1 MKLFYMLT
9 VIYLWAFSLA
19 WAKPFPGHV
28 HYEVKY
34 TKNYVTG
41 IHPKEYEV
49 DFYFSKNKKA
59 IVTKAGLK
67 GNEQQVFIYIFDEDK
82 KIMTFI
88 DMKEK
93 TYSLNNYDSL
103 PSLNISIHK
112 PKNPSSTMEIL
123 GEKLYPSYFKN
134 DQTNTNY
141 SIWYSSYT
149 VTPFLMNRLDI
160 ERIIEPKTGRVALI
174 LTREVAN
181 DINAIY
187 IAKNVDNIIPK
198 NIFDVPARF
207 KKIN

>member
-41 IHPKEYEV
+41 VHPKEYEV

-59 IVTKAGLK
+59 IVTKAGFK
-67 GNEQQVFIYIFDEDK
+67 GNEQQEIIYIFDEEK
-82 KIMTFI
+82 KVMTVLNV
-88 DMKEK
+88 KEK
-93 TYSLNNYDSL
+93 TYSLADYEQFPIL
-103 PSLNISIHK
+103 KISEHK
-112 PKNPSSTMEIL
+112 PRNPSNIMEIL

-134 DQTNTNY
+134 DETNTTY
-141 SIWYSSYT
+141 SIWYSSFT

-174 LTREVAN
+174 LTREVA
-181 DINAIY
+181 
-187 IAKNVDNIIPK
+187 KNVNAVYLAKKIDSDIPK
-198 NIFDVPARF
+198 NIFDVPPTYT
-207 KKIN
+207 KK